1 MASLAILA
9 SATVSAAIIEP
20 VTGALLPVVTI
31 VPVSLGI
38 VIVLSAVGSVATTIV
53 SKLSAVVPSK
63 TIPASDELADV

>member
-1 MASLAILA
+1 MAIFA

-20 VTGALLPVVTI
+20 VTAALLPVVTI

-38 VIVLSAVGSVATTIV
+38 VIVLSAVGSTACIKV

-63 TIPASDELADV
+63 TIPASEADV